1 MHHLN
6 KLFILLI
13 GIITISSCAT
23 SRAVVSNSV
32 DISRYDYVTFG
43 DETTGDRSLND
54 IVLLV
59 HNEIT
64 DTRLKGVSSAEANL
78 LILEGKKGDTCK
90 LPWHNVT

>member
-43 DETTGDRSLND
+43 DGTTFSLN
-54 IVLLV
+54 IGMEV
-59 HNEIT
+59 I
-64 DTRLKGVSSAEANL
+64 R
-78 LILEGKKGDTCK
+78 IL
-90 LPWHNVT
+90 P

>member
-43 DETTGDRSLND
+43 DETTFSLN
-54 IVLLV
+54 IGMEV
-59 HNEIT
+59 I
-64 DTRLKGVSSAEANL
+64 R
-78 LILEGKKGDTCK
+78 IL
-90 LPWHNVT
+90 P

>member
-32 DISRYDYVTFG
+32 DISRYDYLTFG
-43 DETTGDRSLND
+43 DETTFSLN
-54 IVLLV
+54 IGMEV
-59 HNEIT
+59 I
-64 DTRLKGVSSAEANL
+64 R
-78 LILEGKKGDTCK
+78 IL
-90 LPWHNVT
+90 P